1 MKKFYKISGIVAA
14 IGLGIGL
21 LCIMIGVAGGA
32 VGTVYLT
39 KGGFKINDQTERW
52 QHTSDNETPFTSV
65 DIDIDAAKVYILE
78 SDDDQ
83 YKVEVDIIGS
93 EETITYSN
101 TDGLLTIKNDN
112 KSNSFTIN
120 IFGGISNNPT
130 GEVYIY
136 VPKAVKL
143 DKISINCDVGDVEID
158 VDTQVDRVNVTTDVG
173 EITISNGTYK
183 NVELKADVGDI
194 QTEGATITE
203 KVVAKADVGEV
214 TLDGN
219 LSCDIDVSTDVGS
232 INIKTSLSSDS
243 YRCNVSASAGEVEVF
258 GVKDS
263 GADVEIVGSE
273 KAEYSITAEA
283 SLGSIEIESIK

>member
-32 VGTVYLT
+32 AGTVYLT
-39 KGGFKINDQTERW
+39 EGGFKINDKTERW
-52 QHTSDNETPFTSV
+52 QHSNDDETPFTSV
-65 DIDIDAAKVYILE
+65 DIDVDAAKVYILE
-78 SDDDQ
+78 SDDEH
-83 YKVEVDIIGS
+83 YKVELDMVGS
-93 EETITYSN
+93 KETATYSN
-101 TDGLLTIKNDN
+101 TDGLLTIKDNN
-112 KSNSFTIN
+112 KSDRFTIN

-136 VPKAVKL
+136 VPKTVKL
-143 DKISINCDVGDVEID
+143 DNISINCDVGDVEID
-158 VDTQVDRVNVTTDVG
+158 VDTEVSKVNVTTDVG
-173 EITISNGTYK
+173 EITISNGTYE
-183 NVELKADVGDI
+183 NMELNADVGDI
-194 QTEGATITE
+194 QTEGTTITE
-203 KVVAKADVGEV
+203 KVEAKADVGEV

-232 INIKTSLSSDS
+232 INIKTTLSSDS
-243 YRCNVSASAGEVEVF
+243 YRCDVSASAGKAKVF
-258 GVKDS
+258 GVKNS